1 MRTIRTLIVAIAFC
15 LIVVGAF
22 CLVIGSATNS
32 PPPQVPSPT
41 QIQTMLYERGYD
53 VGEIDGV
60 VGPQTL
66 KAWDRCIC
74 DQSAGVYLNEFT
86 MGTDK

>member
-1 MRTIRTLIVAIAFC
+1 MRTILAVIIGIAFC
-15 LIVVGAF
+15 LAVGFTIDRAH
-22 CLVIGSATNS
+22 T
-32 PPPQVPSPT
+32 PPQVPSPT
-41 QIQTMLYERGYD
+41 QIQTMLWERGYD

-74 DQSAGVYLNEFT
+74 DQSAGIDLNEFT
-86 MGTDK
+86 MKGGGE